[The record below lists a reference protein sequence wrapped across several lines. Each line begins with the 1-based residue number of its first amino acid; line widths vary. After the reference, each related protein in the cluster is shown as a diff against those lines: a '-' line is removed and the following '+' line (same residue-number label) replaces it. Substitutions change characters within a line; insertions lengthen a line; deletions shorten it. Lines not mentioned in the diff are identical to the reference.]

1 MKAQKS
7 EFKSLV
13 MKVLV
18 GALVATSTVGVS
30 APASNA
36 ATPVGTANASVATA
50 ALLNANT
57 AVASLIAENGTA
69 TLMYAVGATQSA
81 RSVGLISKTVNSN
94 LTTDQ
99 TATVLPGAVLSLY
112 AHVSTK
118 VAFSADGGT
127 FTASA
132 VSVTTVAGAFSSG
145 STAVAFALAAEAA
158 TPAGYNV
165 ATLYTAPSTAGTYT
179 ITVKRAN
186 NGNTVMDQPTSV
198 NPLLGTTI
206 ATILVTVRAATHSA
220 VGGTNV
226 NATEGTVNNNMF
238 VAVAANEGVTG
249 IVHPDGNLGIGEASA
264 LSKGLLSKN
273 TNVTTAQTATVL
285 VGAVLS
291 LYSYVSTHAAY
302 TATSGKFS
310 GSLPSATAAYSEDLK
325 TSWIAGA
332 TSSARKT
339 ISTLWTAPTTAGT
352 YTVSMYTGYPT
363 NSAGLMVEPTA
374 SAGLLPV
381 TLGASLVVTVV
392 AASAGSTYSAVYSVC
407 TTDTDSTFI
416 NASGLD
422 AISSS
427 DVVTDGNQWFANFAL
442 RDAYNA
448 VLGSGNLVATAT
460 NGALINIGTSGATPA
475 AGTSSTDVEFAAGSA
490 NTIRIDQPTAGAP
503 LTTTVTL
510 TYNGTTVCTK
520 TVTIRGTVSKI
531 TVANVGTQ
539 DLSGTTGGSQW
550 MYQSVGAYTPGQFT
564 ILATDSAGNIV
575 ATPTTHGTYA
585 AVAATLTTT
594 VPAITVALPS
604 SSTSSSSVNRF
615 TYTNFTCGAAAGSS
629 SVQVQYT
636 IAATG
641 TIIKSDA
648 FTARCA
654 DDRYSY
660 TASLDKAA
668 YNQGDIA
675 TLTVKFLDSKGN
687 AANNMSAPGTNKIIL
702 PFMTGVDIASALGVN
717 AASSTAVTKADGTVS
732 FTLTVG
738 GGASGVAVTAGTYTG
753 IVEFDSATIVS
764 AKSTPTYKLSTGG
777 DTTSFTDVLKSVV
790 ALIAS
795 INKQIQALQK
805 LILNRKR

>member
-1 MKAQKS
+1 MSKTTLRKRIAQVAITA
-7 EFKSLV
+7 LTAG
-13 MKVLV
+13 VLSVATSPVASASHPAV
-18 GALVATSTVGVS
+18 GAYNAAATGLGTSNGSMFVATQPNTTGNRVITTTEVATSTGNFKS
-30 APASNA
+30 LGLLAKDTTS
-36 ATPVGTANASVATA
+36 GTA
-50 ALLNANT
+50 
-57 AVASLIAENGTA
+57 
-69 TLMYAVGATQSA
+69 
-81 RSVGLISKTVNSN
+81 
-94 LTTDQ
+94 Q
-99 TATVLPGAVLSLY
+99 TATALTGAKLVFY
-112 AHVSTK
+112 AQVTSTA
-118 VAFSADGGT
+118 AFTASGGT
-127 FTASA
+127 FGDTIVNATLGNSA
-132 VSVTTVAGAFSSG
+132 TTETSPTYAENLR
-145 STAVAFALAAEAA
+145 TTFANNFRAAA
-158 TPAGYNV
+158 TVV
-165 ATLYTAPSTAGTYT
+165 ATTWTAPSTAGTYT
-179 ITVKRAN
+179 VSL
-186 NGNTVMDQPTSV
+186 NT
-198 NPLLGTTI
+198 G
-206 ATILVTVRAATHSA
+206 
-220 VGGTNV
+220 
-226 NATEGTVNNNMF
+226 
-238 VAVAANEGVTG
+238 
-249 IVHPDGNLGIGEASA
+249 
-264 LSKGLLSKN
+264 
-273 TNVTTAQTATVL
+273 NVTLNTGLQVSPSLTYG
-285 VGAVLS
+285 VGPTLS
-291 LYSYVSTHAAY
+291 GNIL
-302 TATSGKFS
+302 
-310 GSLPSATAAYSEDLK
+310 
-325 TSWIAGA
+325 
-332 TSSARKT
+332 
-339 ISTLWTAPTTAGT
+339 
-352 YTVSMYTGYPT
+352 
-363 NSAGLMVEPTA
+363 
-374 SAGLLPV
+374 
-381 TLGASLVVTVV
+381 VTVV
-392 AASAGSTYSAVYSVC
+392 AASGGSTYSAVYSAC
-407 TTDTDSTFI
+407 TTDTDSTYV

-422 AISSS
+422 AISST

-539 DLSGTTGGSQW
+539 DLGKADGGSQW

-687 AANNMSAPGTNKIIL
+687 AANNYSAPGTNRIIL
-702 PFMTGVDIASALGVN
+702 PFMNGVDIASALGVN

>member
-1 MKAQKS
+1 VFYAN
-7 EFKSLV
+7 V
-13 MKVLV
+13 
-18 GALVATSTVGVS
+18 TST
-30 APASNA
+30 A
-36 ATPVGTANASVATA
+36 AF
-50 ALLNANT
+50 
-57 AVASLIAENGTA
+57 TA
-69 TLMYAVGATQSA
+69 T
-81 RSVGLISKTVNSN
+81 
-94 LTTDQ
+94 
-99 TATVLPGAVLSLY
+99 
-112 AHVSTK
+112 
-118 VAFSADGGT
+118 GGT
-127 FTASA
+127 YAS
-132 VSVTTVAGAFSSG
+132 
-145 STAVAFALAAEAA
+145 
-158 TPAGYNV
+158 
-165 ATLYTAPSTAGTYT
+165 T
-179 ITVKRAN
+179 I
-186 NGNTVMDQPTSV
+186 G
-198 NPLLGTTI
+198 GTTGSDESY
-206 ATILVTVRAATHSA
+206 ADNLRTT
-220 VGGTNV
+220 
-226 NATEGTVNNNMF
+226 F
-238 VAVAANEGVTG
+238 TG
-249 IVHPDGNLGIGEASA
+249 AH
-264 LSKGLLSKN
+264 
-273 TNVTTAQTATVL
+273 
-285 VGAVLS
+285 
-291 LYSYVSTHAAY
+291 
-302 TATSGKFS
+302 
-310 GSLPSATAAYSEDLK
+310 LPSAT
-325 TSWIAGA
+325 GVA
-332 TSSARKT
+332 T
-339 ISTLWTAPTTAGT
+339 IWTAPSSAGT
-352 YTVSMYTGYPT
+352 YTVSLYTG
-363 NSAGLMVEPTA
+363 N
-374 SAGLLPV
+374 V
-381 TLGASLVVTVV
+381 TLNSGLQVAPSLTYGVGPTLSGNILVTVV
-392 AASAGSTYSAVYSVC
+392 AASAGSTYSAVYSAC
-407 TTDTDSTFI
+407 TTDTDSTYV

-442 RDAYNA
+442 RDAYNVA
-448 VLGSGNLVATAT
+448 LSSGNLVATAT

-539 DLSGTTGGSQW
+539 DLGKADGGSQW
-550 MYQSVGAYTPGQFT
+550 MYQSVGAYTAGQFT

-575 ATPTTHGTYA
+575 ATPSSHGTYG

-687 AANNMSAPGTNKIIL
+687 AANNMSTPGTNKIIL

-732 FTLTVG
+732 YTLTVG
-738 GGASGVAVTAGTYTG
+738 STTAVTAGTYTG

-764 AKSTPTYKLSTGG
+764 AKSTPTYKLSIGG
-777 DTTSFTDVLKSVV
+777 DTTTNADVLKSIV

>member
-1 MKAQKS
+1 MSKTTLRKRIAQVAITA
-7 EFKSLV
+7 LTAG
-13 MKVLV
+13 VLSVATSPVASANHPAV
-18 GALVATSTVGVS
+18 GSYNAAATGLGTPNGSMFVATQSNSTGNRVITTTQVATSTG
-30 APASNA
+30 NFK
-36 ATPVGTANASVATA
+36 
-50 ALLNANT
+50 
-57 AVASLIAENGTA
+57 SL
-69 TLMYAVGATQSA
+69 
-81 RSVGLISKTVNSN
+81 
-94 LTTDQ
+94 
-99 TATVLPGAVLSLY
+99 
-112 AHVSTK
+112 
-118 VAFSADGGT
+118 
-127 FTASA
+127 
-132 VSVTTVAGAFSSG
+132 
-145 STAVAFALAAEAA
+145 
-158 TPAGYNV
+158 
-165 ATLYTAPSTAGTYT
+165 
-179 ITVKRAN
+179 
-186 NGNTVMDQPTSV
+186 
-198 NPLLGTTI
+198 
-206 ATILVTVRAATHSA
+206 
-220 VGGTNV
+220 
-226 NATEGTVNNNMF
+226 
-238 VAVAANEGVTG
+238 
-249 IVHPDGNLGIGEASA
+249 
-264 LSKGLLSKN
+264 GLLAKDTTSG
-273 TNVTTAQTATVL
+273 TAQTATALTGAKL
-285 VGAVLS
+285 VFYAQV
-291 LYSYVSTHAAY
+291 
-302 TATSGKFS
+302 TS
-310 GSLPSATAAYSEDLK
+310 TAAFTASGGTFGDTVVNATLGDTAATESTPTYSDNLR
-325 TSWIAGA
+325 TTFANNFRAAA
-332 TSSARKT
+332 TVVAT
-339 ISTLWTAPTTAGT
+339 TWTAPSSAGT
-352 YTVSMYTGYPT
+352 YTVSLNTG
-363 NSAGLMVEPTA
+363 N
-374 SAGLLPV
+374 V
-381 TLGASLVVTVV
+381 TLNSGLQVSPSLTYGVGPTLSGNILVTVV
-392 AASAGSTYSAVYSVC
+392 AASAGSTYSAVYSAC
-407 TTDTDSTFI
+407 TTDTDSTYV
-416 NASGLD
+416 NAGGLD

-539 DLSGTTGGSQW
+539 DLSGSTGGSQW

-575 ATPTTHGTYA
+575 ATPSTHGTYG

-594 VPAITVALPS
+594 VPAMSFPTLGSSVS
-604 SSTSSSSVNRF
+604 SSDVTRF
-615 TYTNFTCGAAAGSS
+615 TYGHFTCGAAAGSS

-717 AASSTAVTKADGTVS
+717 AASSNAVTKADGTVS

-738 GGASGVAVTAGTYTG
+738 STTAVTAGTYTG

-777 DTTSFTDVLKSVV
+777 DTTTNAEVLKSIV

-805 LILNRKR
+805 LILKR